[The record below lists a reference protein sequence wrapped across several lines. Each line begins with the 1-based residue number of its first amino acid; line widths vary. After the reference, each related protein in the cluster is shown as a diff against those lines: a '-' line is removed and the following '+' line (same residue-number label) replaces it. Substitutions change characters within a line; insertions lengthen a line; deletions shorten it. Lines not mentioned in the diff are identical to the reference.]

1 MYTSTSQY
9 YSNSSF
15 IKNSRDLITKAL
27 LPLQP
32 AIYSLVAWLFLSS
45 VTAAIA
51 GFMVGIIGTSIYFV
65 LLTCKTQPVK
75 QVDKACLRRFTPLN
89 RTIPALFVAFIV
101 FTSVLLGINYYFN
114 SLWL

>member
-1 MYTSTSQY
+1 MYTSQY

-15 IKNSRDLITKAL
+15 IKSSRDLITKAL

-51 GFMVGIIGTSIYFV
+51 GFMVGIIGTGIYFF
-65 LLTCKTQPVK
+65 LLTCKTQSIK
-75 QVDKACLRRFTPLN
+75 KVDKACLSHFTPLN
-89 RTIPALFVAFIV
+89 RAIPTLFVAFIV
-101 FTSVLLGINYYFN
+101 FAGVLLGINYYFN